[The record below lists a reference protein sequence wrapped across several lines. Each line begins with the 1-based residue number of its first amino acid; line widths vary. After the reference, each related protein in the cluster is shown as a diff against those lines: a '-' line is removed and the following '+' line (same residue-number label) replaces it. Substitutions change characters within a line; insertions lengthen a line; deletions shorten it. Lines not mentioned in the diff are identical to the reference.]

1 MLLCGEWEVTVV
13 GKVALVLMF
22 LLNKVAEVNAFGN
35 PNAESIY
42 TPLKE
47 NGHLANIKFSDTG
60 TNMICCQI

>member
-1 MLLCGEWEVTVV
+1 M